1 MNSSDRIKKAHVAIM
16 QHKKFCAFS
25 GILACGKVEVTAE
38 IPTACTNGWDAK
50 YNPDFVAGLNDAEL
64 RFLVLHEALHKAYR
78 HLHVWKTL
86 WDMDGRRA
94 NIAADHFVNLA
105 LVDMDHGERF
115 IVMPKVGVQPEPR
128 YRGWSVVMIFDD
140 LKQNPPPKDPNGK
153 GEGDGEGDGEGLGL
167 DSHDWESG
175 AGNTPAEQEVQEQ
188 EIQRAMRQ
196 GEIMR
201 RKRQGMGSSDQ
212 SGVFGDLLQPK
223 VDWRKVLRDFI
234 TETCA
239 GRDESSWRK
248 PNRRF
253 LSEDVYMPSMMGT
266 TITELVIGFDT
277 SGSCFGGADMA
288 AFVAEI
294 KVIIEDVKPSKCRV
308 IYWDTS
314 VRGEQVFEDGIF
326 EVQSLKPRGGGGTDG
341 SVLFDYLRDKRIS
354 PDAIIQF
361 SDGYV
366 GSWGT
371 STWPTLWAL
380 TTNIRSPYGTTI
392 HIGE

>member
-1 MNSSDRIKKAHVAIM
+1 MNSSDRIKRAHVSIM

-38 IPTACTNGWDAK
+38 IPTACTNGWDVK
-50 YNPDFVAGLNDAEL
+50 FNPEFVAGLNDAEL

-78 HLHVWKTL
+78 HIHVWKTL
-86 WDMDGRRA
+86 WDMDGRLA

-140 LKQNPPPKDPNGK
+140 LKQNPPPQDPNGK
-153 GEGDGEGDGEGLGL
+153 GEGEGM

-223 VDWRKVLRDFI
+223 VDWRRVLRDFI

-253 LSEDVYMPSMMGT
+253 LGDDVYMPSMTST
-266 TITELVIGFDT
+266 TITELVVLFDT
-277 SGSCFGGADMA
+277 SGSCFGGSEMA
-288 AFVAEI
+288 LFVSEVKA
-294 KVIIEDVKPSKCRV
+294 IIEDIRPTKTHVLYV
-308 IYWDTS
+308 DTA
-314 VRGEQVFEDGIF
+314 VAGHQTFEDGQF
-326 EVQSLKPRGGGGTDG
+326 AVQTLKPRGGGGTDLP
-341 SVLFDYLRDKRIS
+341 VAFDYLSDQRIH
-354 PDAIIQF
+354 PQAMVVLT
-361 SDGYV
+361 DGYTPF
-366 GSWGT
+366 GT
-371 STWPTLWAL
+371 APEYPVLWAM
-380 TTNIRSPYGTTI
+380 TSNISSPYGTTI
-392 HIGE
+392 HIGA